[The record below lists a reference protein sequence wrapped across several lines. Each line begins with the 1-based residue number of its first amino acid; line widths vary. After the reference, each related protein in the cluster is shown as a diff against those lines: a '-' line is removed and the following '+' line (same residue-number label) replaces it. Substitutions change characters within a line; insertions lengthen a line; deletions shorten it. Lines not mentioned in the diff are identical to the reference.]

1 MLVIYFLV
9 SSCTA
14 YMACQTGFFDAE
26 RQDTVQISVR
36 AGIQA
41 DTVAEFNTSLH
52 GDGMIMNAAGE
63 LHVPGMPVRC
73 IGCLCEFD
81 VTPRC
86 LLTLSC
92 KDGFC

>member
-26 RQDTVQISVR
+26 RQDTVQMSVR
-36 AGIQA
+36 ARIQA
-41 DTVAEFNTSLH
+41 DTVAKFNTSLH

-63 LHVPGMPVRC
+63 LRVPGMPVRC
-73 IGCLCEFD
+73 IGCLSRL
-81 VTPRC
+81 VV
-86 LLTLSC
+86 S
-92 KDGFC
+92 